1 MKAVVK
7 FGGERIDRIARALL
21 GTEQDGAV
29 TALLNANP
37 GLAAKVVN
45 GVVPEGTEIDPPA
58 DFSPPASADI
68 LLAWE

>member
-1 MKAVVK
+1 MKVTVK
-7 FGGERIDRIARALL
+7 YGGERIDRIARALL

-37 GLAAKVVN
+37 GLAAKMVN
-45 GVVPEGTEIDPPA
+45 GVVPEGTEVEPPE
-58 DFSPPASADI
+58 DFSPPASANI